1 MKNILNYGVL
11 VFMGLIWGAV
21 FPITKIAVS
30 TGYKP
35 FGIMVWQMVIGI
47 ALSAAFLLLRGKRLN
62 FTRKNLP
69 IYVGVALLG
78 TVLPNF
84 FSYTA
89 SAELPAGVISI
100 LIALV
105 PLFSMPVALLMGFER
120 FNWLRLIGALSG
132 AVALLLLIGPEASL
146 PDPSKFW
153 FVLLMAIAPLLYGL
167 EGNFLTYMG
176 ERGLDATQTLFGATI
191 IALACALPL
200 ALVTGQWIDPLQP
213 WGAPEWA
220 IPAGAVL
227 NIVAYILY
235 VWLIHRAG
243 PVFSSQVAYLVT
255 GWGVLISMVFL
266 GESYSIWVWAAMG
279 LMLVGVALVRPREMK
294 KT

>member
-1 MKNILNYGVL
+1 
-11 VFMGLIWGAV
+11 MGLVWGAV

-35 FGIMVWQMVIGI
+35 FGIMVWQMVIGV
-47 ALSAAFLLLRGKRLN
+47 AVSAAFLLLRGKKLN
-62 FTRKNLP
+62 FTRKNMP
-69 IYVGVALLG
+69 VYVGVALLG
-78 TVLPNF
+78 TVLPNY

-89 SAELPAGVISI
+89 SAELPAGIISI

-105 PLFSMPVALLMGFER
+105 PLFSMPIALLMGFEK
-120 FNWLRLIGALSG
+120 FNWLRLLGALSG

-146 PDPSKFW
+146 PDPTKYV
-153 FVLLMAIAPLLYGL
+153 FVLLMAVAPLLYGM

-191 IALACALPL
+191 IALIFAVPL
-200 ALVTGQWIDPLQP
+200 ALGLGQWINPIQP

-227 NIVAYILY
+227 NVTAYILY

-266 GESYSIWVWAAMG
+266 GETYSSWVWLAMG
-279 LMLVGVALVRPREMK
+279 MMLVGVALVRPRGGG
-294 KT
+294 TS

>member
-1 MKNILNYGVL
+1 MKTLQNYATL
-11 VFMGLIWGAV
+11 VFMGLVWGAV

-30 TGYKP
+30 TGHKP
-35 FGIMVWQMVIGI
+35 FGIMVWQMVIGVS
-47 ALSAAFLLLRGKRLN
+47 LSAAFLLLRGKRLN
-62 FTRKNLP
+62 FTRANLP
-69 IYVGVALLG
+69 VYVGVAMLG

-89 SAELPAGVISI
+89 SAHLPAGIISI

-105 PLFSMPVALLMGFER
+105 PLFSMPIALLMGFER
-120 FNWLRLIGALSG
+120 FNWVRLLGALSG

-146 PDPSKFW
+146 PDPSQYI
-153 FVLLMAIAPLLYGL
+153 FVLVMAVAPLLYGM

-191 IALACALPL
+191 IALTFAVPL
-200 ALVTGQWIDPLQP
+200 ALGLGQWIDPLQP
-213 WGAPEWA
+213 WGPPEWA

-227 NIVAYILY
+227 NITAYILY

-266 GESYSIWVWAAMG
+266 GETYSSWVWLALG
-279 LMLVGVALVRPREMK
+279 LMLLGVALVRPK
-294 KT
+294 G

>member
-1 MKNILNYGVL
+1 MKALLNYGTL
-11 VFMGLIWGAV
+11 VFMGLVWGAV

-35 FGIMVWQMVIGI
+35 FGIMVWQMVIGVV
-47 ALSAAFLLLRGKRLN
+47 LSAAFLLIRGKKLN

-69 IYVGVALLG
+69 VYIGVALLG

-89 SAELPAGVISI
+89 SAELPAGIISI

-105 PLFSMPVALLMGFER
+105 PLFSMPIALAMGFER
-120 FNWLRLIGALSG
+120 FNWLRLLGALSG
-132 AVALLLLIGPEASL
+132 AMALVLLIGPEASL
-146 PDPSKFW
+146 PDPTKYV
-153 FVLLMAIAPLLYGL
+153 FVLLMAVAPLLYGL

-191 IALACALPL
+191 IALIFAVPL
-200 ALVTGQWIDPLQP
+200 ALGLGQWIDPIKP

-220 IPAGAVL
+220 IPAGATL
-227 NIVAYILY
+227 NITAYILY

-266 GESYSIWVWAAMG
+266 GETYSKWVWLAMG
-279 LMLVGVALVRPREMK
+279 LMLLGVALVRPR

>member
-1 MKNILNYGVL
+1 MKTLQNYATLVL
-11 VFMGLIWGAV
+11 MGLVWGAV

-35 FGIMVWQMVIGI
+35 FGIMVWQMVIGVT
-47 ALSAAFLLLRGKRLN
+47 LSAAFLLLRGKRLN

-69 IYVGVALLG
+69 VYFGVALLG

-89 SAELPAGVISI
+89 SAHLPAGIISI

-105 PLFSMPVALLMGFER
+105 PLFSMPIALAMGFER
-120 FNWLRLIGALSG
+120 FNWLRLLGALSG

-146 PDPSKFW
+146 PDPSQYI
-153 FVLLMAIAPLLYGL
+153 FVLVMAVAPLLYGM

-191 IALACALPL
+191 IALIFAVPL
-200 ALVTGQWIDPLQP
+200 ALGLGQWISPLQP

-220 IPAGAVL
+220 IPAGATL
-227 NIVAYILY
+227 NITAYILY

-266 GESYSIWVWAAMG
+266 GETYSKWVWLALG
-279 LMLVGVALVRPREMK
+279 LMLLGVALVRPK
-294 KT
+294 KDESA

>member
-1 MKNILNYGVL
+1 MKTLQNYATL
-11 VFMGLIWGAV
+11 VFMGLVWGAV

-47 ALSAAFLLLRGKRLN
+47 TLSAAFLLLRGKTLN
-62 FTRKNLP
+62 FTRANLP
-69 IYVGVALLG
+69 VYFGVAMLG

-89 SAELPAGVISI
+89 SAELPAGIISI

-120 FNWLRLIGALSG
+120 FNWVRLLGALSG

-146 PDPSKFW
+146 PDPTKYV
-153 FVLLMAIAPLLYGL
+153 FVLIMAVAPLLYGL

-191 IALACALPL
+191 VALIFAVPL
-200 ALVTGQWIDPLQP
+200 ALGLDQWIDPIKP

-220 IPAGAVL
+220 IPAGATL
-227 NIVAYILY
+227 NIIAYILY

-266 GESYSIWVWAAMG
+266 GETYSSWVWLAMG
-279 LMLVGVALVRPREMK
+279 LMLLGVALVRPRSA
-294 KT
+294 